1 MAKLKENQVTRSTSQ
16 ALYKYVP
23 NRWIDFYFSSNR
35 RGYTAFVK
43 GWSSIPLED
52 INKKRLLRK
61 VSNAVQSYQKQCGS
75 IVEGG
80 ESRCTKGFASEISPD
95 TYTVL
100 TPRVSETDRA
110 INGYISPSIFF
121 CEKCHQIHR
130 FKRESQYSYIM
141 GKKCAR
147 PNCGGNLVQ
156 LRDIYY
162 CRCGW
167 AGEVSIGDCDYHPGK
182 PLLMRIRDHKYECS
196 VCHRTTI
203 IFRKC
208 PECGERLTPN
218 NVLDSAQ
225 SFVKSLSVIDLLDE
239 KMDSFLSDEQDGAGI
254 ITANYLSL
262 LSNEEFI
269 KTVKYGR
276 ETQKEFQQITYE
288 KMLQE
293 FISQGIPE
301 EYAKTAAESMVKT
314 KDNDPVA
321 KAIKKTTGYITD
333 TSKLDQFA
341 EAVLEY
347 NTIKNSEDV
356 LLLSDAVARS
366 RELNTH
372 PNPDIYFEI
381 ARKYGFSLVQASDKI
396 PFIQCAYGYT
406 REFVDTATAPKG
418 GPVVLVG
425 FPDETPEKKTVYA
438 TKLCTEG
445 VLFELDHVKI
455 LKWLKK
461 NGVIRDSDLPVDL
474 DDKVELRAWFINNI
488 DTSQIE
494 PFSILSEDMPVTY
507 YVYRLIHT
515 ISHTLIIAAAEICGL
530 DKNSLSEYIFPA
542 IPAVFIYCQ
551 NTQGFN
557 MGALFS
563 VFEMYFEKWMD
574 GALKTASECI
584 FDPICVEHEAACAG
598 CVYTNEISCQHFN
611 HDLDRTLLIGKYD
624 KETGKRFWGFWED

>member
-61 VSNAVQSYQKQCGS
+61 VSNAVHSYQKQCGS
-75 IVEGG
+75 IIEGG
-80 ESRCTKGFASEISPD
+80 ESRSTKGFASEISPD

-141 GKKCAR
+141 DKKCAR

-239 KMDSFLSDEQDGAGI
+239 KMDSFLSDEQDGAEI

-276 ETQKEFQQITYE
+276 ENQKEFQQITYE

-314 KDNDPVA
+314 KDNDPVE

-445 VLFELDHVKI
+445 VLFEFDHVKI

-461 NGVIRDSDLPVDL
+461 NGVIRDGDLPVDL
-474 DDKVELRAWFINNI
+474 NDKVELRAWFINNV

-611 HDLDRTLLIGKYD
+611 HDLDRTLLIGKYY

>member
-75 IVEGG
+75 IIEGG

-141 GKKCAR
+141 
-147 PNCGGNLVQ
+147 
-156 LRDIYY
+156 
-162 CRCGW
+162 

-445 VLFELDHVKI
+445 VLFEFDHVKI

>member
-61 VSNAVQSYQKQCGS
+61 VSNAVHSYQKQCGS
-75 IVEGG
+75 IIEGG
-80 ESRCTKGFASEISPD
+80 ESRSTKGFASEISPD

-141 GKKCAR
+141 DKKCAR

-239 KMDSFLSDEQDGAGI
+239 KMDSFLSDEQDGAEI

-276 ETQKEFQQITYE
+276 ENQKEFQQITYE

-314 KDNDPVA
+314 KDNDPVE

-445 VLFELDHVKI
+445 VLFEFDHVKI

-461 NGVIRDSDLPVDL
+461 NGVIRDGDLPVDL
-474 DDKVELRAWFINNI
+474 DDKVELRAW
-488 DTSQIE
+488 
-494 PFSILSEDMPVTY
+494 
-507 YVYRLIHT
+507 RL
-515 ISHTLIIAAAEICGL
+515 
-530 DKNSLSEYIFPA
+530 
-542 IPAVFIYCQ
+542 
-551 NTQGFN
+551 
-557 MGALFS
+557 
-563 VFEMYFEKWMD
+563 
-574 GALKTASECI
+574 
-584 FDPICVEHEAACAG
+584 
-598 CVYTNEISCQHFN
+598 
-611 HDLDRTLLIGKYD
+611 
-624 KETGKRFWGFWED
+624 

>member
-1 MAKLKENQVTRSTSQ
+1 M
-16 ALYKYVP
+16 
-23 NRWIDFYFSSNR
+23 D
-35 RGYTAFVK
+35 
-43 GWSSIPLED
+43 
-52 INKKRLLRK
+52 
-61 VSNAVQSYQKQCGS
+61 
-75 IVEGG
+75 
-80 ESRCTKGFASEISPD
+80 
-95 TYTVL
+95 
-100 TPRVSETDRA
+100 
-110 INGYISPSIFF
+110 
-121 CEKCHQIHR
+121 
-130 FKRESQYSYIM
+130 
-141 GKKCAR
+141 KKCAR

-167 AGEVSIGDCDYHPGK
+167 AGEVSIGDCDCHPGK

-239 KMDSFLSDEQDGAGI
+239 KMDSFLSDEQDGAEI

-276 ETQKEFQQITYE
+276 ENQKEFQQITYE

-314 KDNDPVA
+314 KDNDPVE

-381 ARKYGFSLVQASDKI
+381 ARKYGFSLCKQVIKFHLFNVLMDIHANLL
-396 PFIQCAYGYT
+396 T
-406 REFVDTATAPKG
+406 RLLRQKA
-418 GPVVLVG
+418 VLWYWWV
-425 FPDETPEKKTVYA
+425 FL
-438 TKLCTEG
+438 TKHRRRKQYMLRNY
-445 VLFELDHVKI
+445 VLKAFYLNLI
-455 LKWLKK
+455 M
-461 NGVIRDSDLPVDL
+461 
-474 DDKVELRAWFINNI
+474 LRF
-488 DTSQIE
+488 
-494 PFSILSEDMPVTY
+494 
-507 YVYRLIHT
+507 
-515 ISHTLIIAAAEICGL
+515 
-530 DKNSLSEYIFPA
+530 
-542 IPAVFIYCQ
+542 
-551 NTQGFN
+551 
-557 MGALFS
+557 
-563 VFEMYFEKWMD
+563 
-574 GALKTASECI
+574 
-584 FDPICVEHEAACAG
+584 
-598 CVYTNEISCQHFN
+598 
-611 HDLDRTLLIGKYD
+611 
-624 KETGKRFWGFWED
+624 